1 MIYPDLQQLPPPPPF
16 FFLSAAWVAR
26 FGSPLFLLT
35 QMVIV
40 VDVTQAWNDAWVEA
54 GDEDET
60 WLYGLLAATL
70 GALGGCVALAALC
83 FHFFAPAS
91 QDCSLNLT
99 LISLTLVLVVVMA
112 LTSFHPAVEAG
123 SLFPA
128 AAVGLYVSYMGYSAL
143 QSEPRDYACNG
154 LGARLGAAS
163 GATLA
168 GGMLLTLLSVV
179 YSAFRAG
186 SNTQTFAG
194 AWAGGNGAG
203 AEPLLAGDAELTSA
217 GLDGVAPAAPR
228 GMDRGGAGEGAALPA
243 RAQEEDAP
251 VPYCY
256 AQFYAVFALA
266 SMYIAMLM
274 TGWGATGQPKA
285 SDAAAGCS
293 VGSGGGGLVW
303 LFVGD
308 GSGRAV
314 MGVWEV
320 RRIGDEFVLSAR
332 RHRAGLAVG
341 SARLCWGPVMCEVG
355 RDRNCDVS
363 SRPAPSSAFLRP
375 HAADPAAAVSWA
387 PSPQPPLSW
396 VPFPLQTPLSNV
408 CHDHDSHPCSPPH
421 SQDAVDVGWT
431 SVWVKIVTQWVAAA
445 LYCWTLL
452 APSLFPDRVFG

>member
-1 MIYPDLQQLPPPPPF
+1 MFLIGSLSSCVASTAAACACTVCTCASREAMVRSARLAWSFLFTLSMILAWILRDFAKPLLMKIPWIVKSFNKGSMPSDEWFGAQAVYRISLGNLLLFGSLALVMMGVKRTSDRRDTQLHHGSWLIKAALWTVCILLPFLLPP
-16 FFLSAAWVAR
+16 SVINAYSWVAR

-217 GLDGVAPAAPR
+217 GLDG
-228 GMDRGGAGEGAALPA
+228 
-243 RAQEEDAP
+243 EDAP

-293 VGSGGGGLVW
+293 
-303 LFVGD
+303 
-308 GSGRAV
+308 
-314 MGVWEV
+314 
-320 RRIGDEFVLSAR
+320 
-332 RHRAGLAVG
+332 
-341 SARLCWGPVMCEVG
+341 
-355 RDRNCDVS
+355 
-363 SRPAPSSAFLRP
+363 
-375 HAADPAAAVSWA
+375 
-387 PSPQPPLSW
+387 
-396 VPFPLQTPLSNV
+396 
-408 CHDHDSHPCSPPH
+408 
-421 SQDAVDVGWT
+421 DAVDVGWT